1 MNKGL
6 RLDILIITVV
16 AYYQVRRSDLMNK
29 GLRPFICSSSTG
41 LPKVR
46 RSDLMN
52 KGFVEGF
59 GNTEYRRQESE

>member
-6 RLDILIITVV
+6 RHCLSGFLRDGLFR
-16 AYYQVRRSDLMNK
+16 VRRSDLMNK
-29 GLRPFICSSSTG
+29 GLRLPG
-41 LPKVR
+41 LPFLDRCNTVR